1 MAITDWSLE
10 TRPRER
16 LLSHGA
22 AALNDA
28 ELVALFLRTGIK
40 GKTAVDIAHELLT
53 AFGGLRGI
61 ISAEQSA
68 FCAHAGLG
76 PAKFASLQAVLEMA
90 RRAVQ
95 QNLKETNVLSSPS
108 AVNEY
113 LRFWL
118 RDKPYEIFA
127 VLFLDSQN
135 RLIKAQEMFRGT
147 VTQTAVYPREV
158 VKQALQLNAC
168 AVVLAHNHP
177 SGCAEPSRAD
187 LHLTSALKQALG
199 IVDIQVCDHVIVAG
213 PTNYSFAA
221 NGTL

>member
-1 MAITDWSLE
+1 
-10 TRPRER
+10 
-16 LLSHGA
+16 
-22 AALNDA
+22 
-28 ELVALFLRTGIK
+28 
-40 GKTAVDIAHELLT
+40 
-53 AFGGLRGI
+53 
-61 ISAEQSA
+61 
-68 FCAHAGLG
+68 
-76 PAKFASLQAVLEMA
+76 
-90 RRAVQ
+90 VQ
-95 QNLKETNVLSSPS
+95 QTLKQSNVLSSPG

-113 LRFWL
+113 LQFWL

-158 VKQALQLNAC
+158 VKLALHLNAC

-187 LHLTSALKQALG
+187 MHLTDALKQALA